1 MLPLCNFKGKVKK
14 WRTSPVQGDT
24 PSGPDSS
31 LLCWGH
37 FLPPLSSGRVVRI
50 LLVSLDSCL
59 TVLYLCPAL
68 GSLFLALTMVN
79 LIACYLCCLEASPPF
94 PAPWSGPV
102 NRFVRSLSKAAFSGT
117 RLGLPGMHLIGS
129 IITLSYDRLFP
140 DPLAPLDGQLCG
152 GGDLAPGLAPRA

>member
-1 MLPLCNFKGKVKK
+1 MEDKPSAGGHTFWARFFSAMLGAFP
-14 WRTSPVQGDT
+14 
-24 PSGPDSS
+24 PSAVM
-31 LLCWGH
+31 
-37 FLPPLSSGRVVRI
+37 LSSGRVVRI